1 MKITRTMEIG
11 VGLFVSLGLAA
22 LLMLAL
28 KVANVN
34 TLGAPEGYR
43 LLARFDNVGGLQV
56 RSPIKMGG
64 VLVGRV
70 TGIDYDTKSFQ
81 AVVEMK
87 IDPHFV
93 EIPRDTAAS
102 IYTAGLLGEQYV
114 NLDPGGE
121 EVYLRDGD
129 TLEMT
134 QSAVILERTLQEF
147 LYSKTVQGENKAH
160 E

>member
-1 MKITRTMEIG
+1 MKITRTMEVG

-28 KVANVN
+28 KVANVS

-43 LLARFDNVGGLQV
+43 VLARFDNVGGLQM
-56 RSPIKMGG
+56 RSPVKMGG

-70 TGIDYDTKSFQ
+70 TSIDYDEKVFQ
-81 AVVEMK
+81 AVVEFR
-87 IDPHFV
+87 IEPRFAR
-93 EIPRDTAAS
+93 IPRDTAAS
-102 IYTAGLLGEQYV
+102 VYTAGLLGEQYV

-129 TLEMT
+129 TLELT
-134 QSAVILERTLQEF
+134 QSAVILERTLQEL
-147 LYSKTVQGENKAH
+147 LYSKTVQGETKSH